1 MPHRLSPF
9 TKFTVTCFALVA
21 MALSYAVWPD
31 SNTEKQTGIMV
42 QTNIIRGIVVFFGF
56 LITIEFGLIRK
67 IIATERFNRLIDRLF
82 ITFLVFTVLRVVSA
96 FIDWQL
102 ALSIGWT
109 SAMVNCGF
117 FAYVWMLVRKQ
128 RHLIEYSEFNSEGQR
143 KISALADDVLGEL
156 EDIKYR
162 LQALNH

>member
-31 SNTEKQTGIMV
+31 GSIDTKSGITI
-42 QTNIIRGIVVFFGF
+42 QTNIIRGVVVFFGF
-56 LITIEFGLIRK
+56 LITVEFGLIRK
-67 IIATERFNRLIDRLF
+67 IIATERFNKLIDRLF
-82 ITFLVFTVLRVVSA
+82 ITFLVFTILRVASA

-102 ALSIGWT
+102 ALSIGWA
-109 SAMVNCGF
+109 SALVNCGF

-128 RHLIEYSEFNSEGQR
+128 RHLIEWSEFNSEGQR
-143 KISALADDVLGEL
+143 RISALADDVLGEL
-156 EDIKYR
+156 EDISFR
-162 LQALNH
+162 LQTLKG